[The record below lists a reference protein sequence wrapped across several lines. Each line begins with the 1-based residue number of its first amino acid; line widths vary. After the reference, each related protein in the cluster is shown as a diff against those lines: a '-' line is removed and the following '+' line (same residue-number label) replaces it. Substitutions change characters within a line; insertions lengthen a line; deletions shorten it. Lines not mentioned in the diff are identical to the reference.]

1 MGDKLYIVTR
11 ADMDQGYQ
19 GVQSIHVMAEFA
31 LQYPD
36 VTKEWHEK
44 SNYLGFLSAKNEHDL
59 IVLKAKATGRGIRVV
74 EFREPDVGDRV
85 TAIALEP
92 GPQSR
97 RLCSNLPL
105 ALNG

>member
-1 MGDKLYIVTR
+1 
-11 ADMDQGYQ
+11 MDHGYQ
-19 GVQSIHVMAEFA
+19 GVQSLHVMAEFA
-31 LQYPD
+31 LQYPE

-59 IVLKAKATGRGIRVV
+59 IVLMCKATGNGIRVA

-92 GPQSR
+92 GSKSR
-97 RLCSNLPL
+97 KLCSNLPL
-105 ALNG
+105 ALRR